1 MSSRFLQEALQ
12 TLQCH
17 FNWCFLNK
25 EETDVGHTLQTLA
38 AKVQHTAYRNRGV
51 YLAMQ
56 AYLQQLR
63 GNYVEALGS
72 LREAEMVLKQDH
84 PTNFSRQA
92 LVTYGN
98 YAWMYYHLANYEMVE
113 LYLGRIRQICQS
125 LSSPEP
131 YSARIPEIHAQKGWS
146 LLAAGFQNGEEA
158 KKCFQTALQGDKSN
172 KDFQAG
178 LVVSLFAAWT
188 RSQRA
193 DHWKE
198 AKRLVEIYHR
208 RRPLN
213 DEVKVHLASLLE
225 KTDWQRAKR
234 LAEEAVHSS
243 LDPEVLRNAA
253 KVCQLRAPS
262 RAIDILQQAI
272 ALAPGYHLLHHDLGV
287 CYANQLQQAAAPEE
301 REETLTAAIESFK
314 RAVETNPQDLNS
326 RLVLARMYSERA
338 PLHAQEILQ
347 NLVKELPSF
356 GKRGQQVICLHWG
369 DFLLHWKGL
378 RREAAEVY
386 EAGLALP
393 GGSHKEWQ
401 QLRRRLEAL
410 GTMCEEDDE
419 RGCERERLRT
429 KSDPQC

>member
-1 MSSRFLQEALQ
+1 ME
-12 TLQCH
+12 
-17 FNWCFLNK
+17 
-25 EETDVGHTLQTLA
+25 DVGHTLQTLA
-38 AKVQHTAYRNRGV
+38 TKVQHTAYRNRGV
-51 YLAMQ
+51 YLAMR
-56 AYLQQLR
+56 AYLQQR
-63 GNYVEALGS
+63 EGNYVEALGS
-72 LREAEMVLKQDH
+72 LREAEAVLKQDH

-98 YAWMYYHLANYEMVE
+98 YAWIYYHLANFETVE
-113 LYLGRIRQICQS
+113 LYLGRIHEICQS

-131 YSARIPEIHAQKGWS
+131 YSAHIPEIHAQKGWS
-146 LLAAGFQNGEEA
+146 LLAAGSQNGEEA
-158 KKCFQTALQGDKSN
+158 KMCFQTALQGDKSN

-178 LVVSLFAAWT
+178 LVLSLFAAWT
-188 RSQRA
+188 CSQKA

-225 KTDWQRAKR
+225 KTDWQRTKR
-234 LAEEAVHSS
+234 LAEEAVRSS

-253 KVCQLRAPS
+253 KVCQQRAPS

-272 ALAPGYHLLHHDLGV
+272 ALAPGYYLLHHDLGV
-287 CYANQLQQAAAPEE
+287 CYANQLQEAAAPEE

-314 RAVETNPQDLNS
+314 RAVEMDPRGLIS
-326 RLVLARMYSERA
+326 RLALARMYSERA
-338 PLHAQEILQ
+338 PLHAQEIFH

-356 GKRGQQVICLHWG
+356 SKRGQRVICLHWG

-386 EAGLALP
+386 RAGLALP
-393 GGSHKEWQ
+393 GGGHKEWQ
-401 QLRRRLEAL
+401 QLRRKLEAVDM
-410 GTMCEEDDE
+410 MCEEDSE
-419 RGCERERLRT
+419 RDSEREH
-429 KSDPQC
+429 